1 MAKCGLCCGGG
12 KMSGVYIA
20 AFGALVSGAIVG
32 AAHRDDDKKPAK
44 TPASTPAATP
54 ATPAQPEGT
63 SSDDSKT
70 TEAPK
75 VDPYVLGFTM
85 KDIEGND
92 KNLADF
98 KGSVV
103 MMVNVASQ
111 CGFTYQYKGLEA
123 LYQSKKADGL
133 VIVGFPANNF
143 GGQEPGTDKDIKEFC
158 TSKYSVTFPMFS
170 KVSVKGDDICPLY
183 KKLTTQPAPLG
194 GDVGWN
200 FTKFLVDRNG
210 NVVAKFDSRVKP
222 EDTELLRKI
231 DELLAAKK

>member
-1 MAKCGLCCGGG
+1 
-12 KMSGVYIA
+12 MSGMYIA
-20 AFGALVSGAIVG
+20 AFGVLVSGAIVG
-32 AAHRDDDKKPAK
+32 AKHHDDDKKPAL
-44 TPASTPAATP
+44 TPAATP
-54 ATPAQPEGT
+54 SAATAPADAKPG
-63 SSDDSKT
+63 DDSKAT
-70 TEAPK
+70 DAPK

-85 KDIEGND
+85 KDIDGSD

-111 CGFTYQYKGLEA
+111 CGFTNQYKGLEA
-123 LYQSKKADGL
+123 LYQNMKSDGL

-210 NVVAKFDSRVKP
+210 NVVARFDSRVKP

-231 DELLAAKK
+231 DELLAAAK